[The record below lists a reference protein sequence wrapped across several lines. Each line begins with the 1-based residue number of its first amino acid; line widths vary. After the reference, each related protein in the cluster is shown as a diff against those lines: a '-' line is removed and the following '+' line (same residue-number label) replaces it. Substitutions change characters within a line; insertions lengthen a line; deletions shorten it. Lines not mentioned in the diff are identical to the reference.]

1 MDILVLNK
9 IDGHENDIKE
19 IKNALKNTKNVR
31 LYKRYSVL
39 LKHFEGF
46 TNRKIAEMENIDEHT
61 VGIYIKNYKA
71 NKLDG
76 LNMGRSCGKK
86 RRINPEQENLLVK
99 MITTKTPDEVGF
111 ESRKNWTIELIRQ
124 WVIKE
129 FNITMS
135 HRGMAEVLYRL
146 NLSYTRPTYV
156 LAKADKEKQEQFKN
170 DFEELKKTP

>member
-1 MDILVLNK
+1 MDIFVLNK
-9 IDGHENDIKE
+9 IDGHESDIKE

-61 VGIYIKNYKA
+61 VGNYIKKYKTD
-71 NKLDG
+71 KLDG
-76 LNMGRSCGKK
+76 LNMGHSNGKK
-86 RRINPEQENLLVK
+86 RRINPEQEKLIVEI
-99 MITTKTPDEVGF
+99 ITTKTTDEVGF

-156 LAKADKEKQEQFKN
+156 LAKADKEKQEKFKN